1 MMGRRIETNDI
12 AGVMAVAS
20 QAREP
25 LRILEA
31 IGALARTTL
40 GARGF
45 TMFRYVH
52 ATAEVERI
60 HSSDLTAYPVGGRKR
75 VQDYPVNQA
84 VLARGDV
91 YIAKGRDDIRGTYK
105 DAEKI
110 FALGVTSIMNVP
122 VRIGGRNIG
131 AINLF
136 GEEGQFDAA
145 MAQDGR
151 ILAGLMVPALLIWA
165 EEEGSAR

>member
-1 MMGRRIETNDI
+1 MSGRGMQIDDI
-12 AGVMAVAS
+12 ARVMALS
-20 QAREP
+20 GEARDP

-31 IGALARTTL
+31 IGALACTVL

-60 HSSDLTAYPVGGRKR
+60 HSSDLAVYPIGGRKR
-75 VQDYPVNQA
+75 IQDYPVNQA
-84 VLARGDV
+84 VLARGEV
-91 YIAKGRDDIRGTYK
+91 YIARGRDDVRATYK
-105 DAEKI
+105 DADKI

-122 VRIGGRNIG
+122 VRSGGRNIG
-131 AINLF
+131 AINVF

-145 MAQDGR
+145 KSADGR
-151 ILAGLMVPALLIWA
+151 ILAGLMVPALLTWRESKGA
-165 EEEGSAR
+165 A

>member
-1 MMGRRIETNDI
+1 MTGRRIETNDI
-12 AGVMAVAS
+12 AAVMGLT
-20 QAREP
+20 RESKDP

-84 VLARGDV
+84 VLARGEV

-105 DAEKI
+105 DADKI
-110 FALGVTSIMNVP
+110 FSLGVTSIMNVP
-122 VRIGGRNIG
+122 VRVGGRNIG

-145 MAQDGR
+145 KAEDGR
-151 ILAGLMVPALLIWA
+151 ILAGLMVPALLTWS
-165 EEEGSAR
+165 EGKRAA